1 MLSVRE
7 FGGEGSD
14 MGLSA
19 VRNGHSSSD
28 RIAPLAAIYGD
39 PANRGLA
46 KRDMQHTSNNKKK
59 GTTS

>member
-14 MGLSA
+14 RELSA

-28 RIAPLAAIYGD
+28 RIAPLAAIYGA
-39 PANRGLA
+39 PANRGTC
-46 KRDMQHTSNNKKK
+46 QT
-59 GTTS
+59 